1 MIFLIIVE
9 RALYL
14 TLSRMSDLTRR
25 ILLSILHLKYKRT
38 MNIIMDFKTTLPLHI
53 YLVLDKKNQQASK
66 KPFQKQFRALKKS
79 FNQSSSMEECSKENS
94 IVLMILE
101 DKAVVIKLHLMI
113 LLSVRSL
120 DMVSLEQHIWLF
132 IRKQV
137 GFSPLRRSKKK

>member
-1 MIFLIIVE
+1 
-9 RALYL
+9 
-14 TLSRMSDLTRR
+14 
-25 ILLSILHLKYKRT
+25 
-38 MNIIMDFKTTLPLHI
+38 
-53 YLVLDKKNQQASK
+53 
-66 KPFQKQFRALKKS
+66 
-79 FNQSSSMEECSKENS
+79 MEECSKENS

-137 GFSPLRRSKKK
+137 GYLPLRRSKKK